1 MESQSCVEFCR
12 LSWRPDSIAL
22 NISVT
27 PKSLLLTSTK
37 GLLPEHWQTGHT
49 VGGLVWDQGRDEDWV
64 WEETPSWSQ
73 QHGLAWKSFLLS
85 FCGGVQGGSMRKAL
99 QKQDRK
105 KKKKRNETETPTVG
119 LACLALSE
127 WHSNIGLMNERTPF
141 CQVKGSIEY
150 HLLLYYISSGCL
162 VIKLPWL
169 FSVIFSLILYS
180 DLEERRWR
188 QLISGGK
195 AVANG
200 DVKTV

>member
-1 MESQSCVEFCR
+1 MKTEFGKRPPHGANNMVLHGNHFCFHSVVGCR
-12 LSWRPDSIAL
+12 
-22 NISVT
+22 
-27 PKSLLLTSTK
+27 
-37 GLLPEHWQTGHT
+37 E
-49 VGGLVWDQGRDEDWV
+49 EV
-64 WEETPSWSQ
+64 WEKLYRNKTE
-73 QHGLAWKSFLLS
+73 
-85 FCGGVQGGSMRKAL
+85 
-99 QKQDRK
+99 K

-127 WHSNIGLMNERTPF
+127 WHSNIGLMNEWTPF

-169 FSVIFSLILYS
+169 FSVIFSLNLYS

>member
-1 MESQSCVEFCR
+1 MIKWFENHHWDASSYPVELMWFKSNMVR
-12 LSWRPDSIAL
+12 GHKNHGNWTRRHWRKPGVSITTY
-22 NISVT
+22 SY
-27 PKSLLLTSTK
+27 
-37 GLLPEHWQTGHT
+37 
-49 VGGLVWDQGRDEDWV
+49 
-64 WEETPSWSQ
+64 WEEYIIYYNKGMCPICC
-73 QHGLAWKSFLLS
+73 FLWYLIRTV
-85 FCGGVQGGSMRKAL
+85 FLGKA
-99 QKQDRK
+99 
-105 KKKKRNETETPTVG
+105 KRNETETPTVG

-127 WHSNIGLMNERTPF
+127 WHSNIGLMNEWTPF